1 MRSRPHR
8 VVLGAGL
15 VIMLAG
21 AVPVAQAQ
29 VRGLPVYNNGVPSGI
44 ALYGDVGFP
53 DEEAGKGTAFGVSG
67 RAGFGAFGATATL
80 ATFNPDSAGDN
91 DVSLGA
97 TVNYKIFGAPLS
109 PLAVTLQAGIA
120 YAKPDVGLLPGDE
133 DELRVPVGMGFALTI
148 PNPMLAIQPWIAPR
162 VDIVR
167 LSGGGLSDTETNFGL
182 GGGVELNMLNGFGV
196 HAAYDRV
203 FLDGGDPSVFGVG
216 AHFAFRVGL

>member
-1 MRSRPHR
+1 
-8 VVLGAGL
+8 
-15 VIMLAG
+15 
-21 AVPVAQAQ
+21 
-29 VRGLPVYNNGVPSGI
+29 
-44 ALYGDVGFP
+44 
-53 DEEAGKGTAFGVSG
+53 
-67 RAGFGAFGATATL
+67 
-80 ATFNPDSAGDN
+80 
-91 DVSLGA
+91 
-97 TVNYKIFGAPLS
+97 LS

-167 LSGGGLSDTETNFGL
+167 LSGGGLSDTQTNFGL

-216 AHFAFRVGL
+216 AKFAFRVGL